1 MAVPSYEDIL
11 VRWNVDSSLMKLKF
25 SDDHKI
31 ELASKLESCTCE
43 MLAICLGLPSSEIEN
58 IMSQRNAGVQRIRML
73 ECWKQRCGSMATY
86 EVLAKALLQIKRT
99 DLAEEVVVL
108 RGALVPTNQSQPC
121 SVSSNLVMPPSPAS
135 SSGVEDMS
143 PLGAMSPASSVDPAQ
158 DLTPALTELER
169 EFYELVTFVEAT
181 LEKSEDVG
189 INTITGRF
197 RMLPQSIRRQH
208 ETDTNYSTARQKI
221 LDSRTTKELFD
232 NLTSLR
238 HWSFMMPDTLAHIV
252 QDVKIDDIHQKIDKY
267 KQKLSTFKN
276 NTKLSDLIGTSFPVP
291 DYCMEL
297 TVEVEGWE
305 DKTIEQAEKTVINI
319 MRRATYGQNV
329 RLGWKG
335 VITGS
340 LKITFILMKSIKI
353 GEETSQEAYSKY
365 GVISVQVD
373 GDVLYRDDDIR
384 LKVRLRLLKEL
395 GQLLLI
401 DYSYILI

>member
-11 VRWNVDSSLMKLKF
+11 VRWNVDSSHMKLKF

-73 ECWKQRCGSMATY
+73 ECWKQRCGSTATY
-86 EVLAKALLQIKRT
+86 EVLVKALLQISRT
-99 DLAEEVVVL
+99 DLAEEVVAL

-121 SVSSNLVMPPSPAS
+121 SVLSNLVMPSSPAS

-158 DLTPALTELER
+158 DLTPVLTELEE

-189 INTITGRF
+189 INTITRRF
-197 RMLPQSIRRQH
+197 SMLPQSIKRRQQ
-208 ETDTNYSTARQKI
+208 TDENYRKTKRRILSST
-221 LDSRTTKELFD
+221 TTKELFD
-232 NLTSLR
+232 NLTDLK
-238 HWSFMMPDTLAHIV
+238 HWNYMTPDILAHIV
-252 QDVKIDDIHQKIDKY
+252 KDIKIDDIHQKIDKY
-267 KQKLSTFKN
+267 KEKLSTFKN
-276 NTKLSDLIGTSFPVP
+276 NTKLRDLIGTSFPVP
-291 DYCMEL
+291 DYCTEV

-305 DKTIEQAEKTVINI
+305 DKTIEQAEKAVVNI

-329 RLGWKG
+329 RLRWKG
-335 VITGS
+335 VVPGS
-340 LKITFILMKSIKI
+340 TKLAFILVESIKI
-353 GEETSQEAYSKY
+353 SADNIPEAFKKS
-365 GVISVQVD
+365 GVMSVQLD
-373 GDVLYRDDDIR
+373 GDVLYRDEDTE
-384 LKVRLRLLKEL
+384 LKVR
-395 GQLLLI
+395 
-401 DYSYILI
+401 S

>member
-25 SDDHKI
+25 SEDHKM
-31 ELASKLESCTCE
+31 ELASKLESSNCE
-43 MLAICLGLPSSEIEN
+43 VLVRHLGLDSSEIEDTKGEG
-58 IMSQRNAGVQRIRML
+58 NAELQRIRML

-99 DLAEEVVVL
+99 DLAEEVVALTLSL
-108 RGALVPTNQSQPC
+108 RDTHLPTNQIQTC
-121 SVSSNLVMPPSPAS
+121 SVYSSLVMPPSPSNS
-135 SSGVEDMS
+135 SLDMS
-143 PLGAMSPASSVDPAQ
+143 PLAATTPQASSIDQAE
-158 DLTPALTELER
+158 DITPTLRELER

-181 LEKSEDVG
+181 LEKNDVG

-197 RMLPQSIRRQH
+197 RMLPQSVRRQH
-208 ETDTNYSTARQKI
+208 ETDTNYSTVRQKI
-221 LDSRTTKELFD
+221 LDCGTIKDLFD

-252 QDVKIDDIHQKIDKY
+252 QDIKIDDIHQKIDKY
-267 KQKLSTFKN
+267 KEKLSTFKN
-276 NTKLSDLIGTSFPVP
+276 NTKLRDLIGTSFPVP

-305 DKTIEQAEKTVINI
+305 DKTIEQAEKSVVNI

-340 LKITFILMKSIKI
+340 LKITFILMESIKI
-353 GEETSQEAYSKY
+353 GEETSQEAYSNY
-365 GVISVQVD
+365 GVMRVQVD
-373 GDVLYRDDDIR
+373 GDVLYRDDYIR
-384 LKVRLRLLKEL
+384 LKVRLRLLKE
-395 GQLLLI
+395 
-401 DYSYILI
+401 S

>member
-11 VRWNVDSSLMKLKF
+11 VRWNVDSSLMELKF
-25 SDDHKI
+25 SDDHKM

-43 MLAICLGLPSSEIEN
+43 MLAICLALPSAEIEN

-86 EVLAKALLQIKRT
+86 EVLVKALLQIKRT
-99 DLAEEVVVL
+99 DLAEEVVAL

-121 SVSSNLVMPPSPAS
+121 SVLSSLVMPPSPVS

-169 EFYELVTFVEAT
+169 EFYDLVTFVEAT

-189 INTITGRF
+189 INTITRRF
-197 RMLPQSIRRQH
+197 SMLPQSIKRRQQTDENYR
-208 ETDTNYSTARQKI
+208 ETRRRILSST
-221 LDSRTTKELFD
+221 TTKELFD
-232 NLTSLR
+232 NLTDLK
-238 HWSFMMPDTLAHIV
+238 HWNYMTPDILAHIV
-252 QDVKIDDIHQKIDKY
+252 KDIKIDDIHQKIDKY
-267 KQKLSTFKN
+267 KEKLSTFKN
-276 NTKLSDLIGTSFPVP
+276 NTKLRDLIGTSFPVP

-305 DKTIEQAEKTVINI
+305 DKTIEQAEKTVVNM
-319 MRRATYGQNV
+319 MRRATYGENV
-329 RLGWKG
+329 QLGWKK

-340 LKITFILMKSIKI
+340 MKLTFVLVESIKI
-353 GEETSQEAYSKY
+353 GEETTPEAYRKS
-365 GVISVQVD
+365 GVMSVQLD
-373 GDVLYRDDDIR
+373 GDVLYRDDDTE
-384 LKVRLRLLKEL
+384 LKVR
-395 GQLLLI
+395 
-401 DYSYILI
+401 S

>member
-25 SDDHKI
+25 TDDHKM
-31 ELASKLESCTCE
+31 ELASKLESCACE

-73 ECWKQRCGSMATY
+73 ECWKQRSGSMATY

-99 DLAEEVVVL
+99 DLAEEVVAL

-121 SVSSNLVMPPSPAS
+121 SVLSSLVMPPSPAS

-143 PLGAMSPASSVDPAQ
+143 PPGALSPASSVDPAQ

-169 EFYELVTFVEAT
+169 EFYDLVTFVEAT

-189 INTITGRF
+189 INTITRRF
-197 RMLPQSIRRQH
+197 SMLPQSIKRRQQTDENYR
-208 ETDTNYSTARQKI
+208 ETRRRILSST
-221 LDSRTTKELFD
+221 TTKELFD
-232 NLTSLR
+232 NLTDLK
-238 HWSFMMPDTLAHIV
+238 HWNYMTPNILAHIV
-252 QDVKIDDIHQKIDKY
+252 EDIKIDDIHQKIDKY
-267 KQKLSTFKN
+267 KEKLSSFKN
-276 NTKLSDLIGTSFPVP
+276 NTKLRDLIGTSFPVP

-305 DKTIEQAEKTVINI
+305 DKTIEQAEKTVVNM
-319 MRRATYGQNV
+319 MRRTTYGQNV

-335 VITGS
+335 VIPGS
-340 LKITFILMKSIKI
+340 LKLTFILTESIKN
-353 GEETSQEAYSKY
+353 EELKLNVSETFEKS
-365 GVISVQVD
+365 GVMCIQVD
-373 GDVLYRDDDIR
+373 GDVLYRYVDTEQ
-384 LKVRLRLLKEL
+384 KVR
-395 GQLLLI
+395 
-401 DYSYILI
+401 

>member
-25 SDDHKI
+25 SDDHKM
-31 ELASKLESCTCE
+31 ELALKLESSNCE
-43 MLAICLGLPSSEIEN
+43 VLVRHLGLDSSEIEDTKGEG
-58 IMSQRNAGVQRIRML
+58 NAELQRIRML

-99 DLAEEVVVL
+99 DLAEEVVALTLSL
-108 RGALVPTNQSQPC
+108 RDTHLPTNQIQTC
-121 SVSSNLVMPPSPAS
+121 SVYSSLVMPPSPSNS
-135 SSGVEDMS
+135 SLDMS
-143 PLGAMSPASSVDPAQ
+143 PLAATTPQASSIDQAE
-158 DLTPALTELER
+158 DITPTLRELER

-181 LEKSEDVG
+181 LEKNDVG

-197 RMLPQSIRRQH
+197 RMLPQSVRRQH
-208 ETDTNYSTARQKI
+208 ETDTNYSTVRQKI
-221 LDSRTTKELFD
+221 LDCGTIKDLFD

-252 QDVKIDDIHQKIDKY
+252 QDIKIDDIHQKIDKY
-267 KQKLSTFKN
+267 KEKLSTFKN
-276 NTKLSDLIGTSFPVP
+276 NTKLRDLIGTSFPVP

-305 DKTIEQAEKTVINI
+305 DKTIEQAEKSVVNI

-340 LKITFILMKSIKI
+340 LKITFILMESIKI
-353 GEETSQEAYSKY
+353 GEETSQEAYSNY
-365 GVISVQVD
+365 GVMRVQVD
-373 GDVLYRDDDIR
+373 GDVLYRDDYIR
-384 LKVRLRLLKEL
+384 LKVRLRLLKE
-395 GQLLLI
+395 
-401 DYSYILI
+401 S

>member
-25 SDDHKI
+25 SDDHKM
-31 ELASKLESCTCE
+31 ELASKLESSNCE
-43 MLAICLGLPSSEIEN
+43 VLVRHLGLDSSEIEDTKGEG
-58 IMSQRNAGVQRIRML
+58 NAELQRIRML

-99 DLAEEVVVL
+99 DLAEEVVALTLSL
-108 RGALVPTNQSQPC
+108 RDTHLPTNQIQTC
-121 SVSSNLVMPPSPAS
+121 SVYSSLVMPPSPSNS
-135 SSGVEDMS
+135 SLDMS
-143 PLGAMSPASSVDPAQ
+143 PLAATTPQASSIDQAE
-158 DLTPALTELER
+158 DITPTLRELER

-181 LEKSEDVG
+181 LEKNDVG

-197 RMLPQSIRRQH
+197 RMLPQSVRRQH
-208 ETDTNYSTARQKI
+208 ETDTNYSTVRQKI
-221 LDSRTTKELFD
+221 LDCGTIKDLFD

-252 QDVKIDDIHQKIDKY
+252 QDIKIDDIHQKIDKY
-267 KQKLSTFKN
+267 KEKLSTFKN
-276 NTKLSDLIGTSFPVP
+276 NTKLRDLIGTSFPVP

-305 DKTIEQAEKTVINI
+305 DKTIEQAEKSVVNI

-340 LKITFILMKSIKI
+340 LKITFILMESIKI
-353 GEETSQEAYSKY
+353 GEETSQEAYSNY
-365 GVISVQVD
+365 GVMRVQVD
-373 GDVLYRDDDIR
+373 GDVLYRDDYIR
-384 LKVRLRLLKEL
+384 LKVRLRLLKE
-395 GQLLLI
+395 
-401 DYSYILI
+401 S